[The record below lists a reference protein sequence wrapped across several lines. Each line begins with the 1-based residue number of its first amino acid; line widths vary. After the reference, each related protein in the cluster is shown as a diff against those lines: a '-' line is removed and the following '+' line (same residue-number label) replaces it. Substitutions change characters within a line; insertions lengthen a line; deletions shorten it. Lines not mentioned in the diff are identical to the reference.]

1 MRLFEG
7 VFQALYG
14 AYRVALALYRGVD
27 LFWSVVVTA
36 VRYTLGAVIRLIF
49 IVAIEGGTLYGAWW
63 LLARRN
69 LIGAFFGFVAGET
82 LVVVIGFDL
91 LWTLLTFQFARVL
104 GSDEF
109 GKQDQDGYAPLG
121 GDSPVDAPD
130 PLSF

>member
-1 MRLFEG
+1 MGLFEN

-63 LLARRN
+63 LLSAAKPHR
-69 LIGAFFGFVAGET
+69 
-82 LVVVIGFDL
+82 
-91 LWTLLTFQFARVL
+91 RVL
-104 GSDEF
+104 WLCSRRDARGRHRIRSPLDTAYVPIRPRAWL
-109 GKQDQDGYAPLG
+109 GRVRKARPRRLLALG
-121 GDSPVDAPD
+121 GR
-130 PLSF
+130 

>member
-1 MRLFEG
+1 MGLFEN

-49 IVAIEGGTLYGAWW
+49 IVAIEGGTLYGTWR
-63 LLARRN
+63 LLRRQMFF
-69 LIGAFFGFVAGET
+69 GAFFGFVAGET

-109 GKQDQDGYAPLG
+109 GKQDQDGYSPLG
-121 GDSPVDAPD
+121 GDSPVDTPD

>member
-7 VFQALYG
+7 VFQALYA

-27 LFWSVVVTA
+27 LFWSVIVTA
-36 VRYTLGAVIRLIF
+36 VGYTVGVVLRLIF
-49 IVAIEGGTLYGAWW
+49 IVAIEGGALYGTWW
-63 LLARRN
+63 LLRRQMFF
-69 LIGAFFGFVAGET
+69 GAFFGFVAAET

-91 LWTLLTFQFARVL
+91 LWTVLTFQFARVL

-109 GKQDQDGYAPLG
+109 GKQDQDGYSPLG
-121 GDSPVDAPD
+121 GDSPEDAPD